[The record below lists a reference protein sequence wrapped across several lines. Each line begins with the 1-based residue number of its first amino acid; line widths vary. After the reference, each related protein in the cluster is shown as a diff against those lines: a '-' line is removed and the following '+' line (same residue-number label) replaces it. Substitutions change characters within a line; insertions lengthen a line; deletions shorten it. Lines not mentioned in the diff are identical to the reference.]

1 MSVMSYR
8 PKTLDEALSLLDS
21 GKPLTIFAGGTDLMI
36 RKRQWQGAA
45 RRFDTD
51 VMFIAHLEALKQI
64 KVNPEDIEIGAC
76 VTQQALLEHSEIPD
90 YFKKV
95 LGDMATPAIRQAA
108 TLGGNVV
115 NAASVADTLPVLIA
129 VDALVVL
136 ESESGIRMVPVS
148 EFVKGKYET
157 ALKPGELLVSIRI
170 PRLNVTHF
178 EYKKLGNRK
187 ASILAKLSV
196 LVLWEGT
203 KVRIAIG
210 AVNDTV
216 IRDKALELDYQS
228 TEDLE
233 ALIDGFKSKMQGQD
247 DKRSTKYYKETVA
260 CNLLR
265 QFLEGKS

>member
-1 MSVMSYR
+1 MTVTSYR
-8 PKTLDEALSLLDS
+8 PKTLDEALSLLDRE
-21 GKPLTIFAGGTDLMI
+21 KPLAIFAGGTDLMI

-45 RRFDTD
+45 RRFETD
-51 VMFIAHLEALKQI
+51 VMFIGHLNSLKQI

-129 VDALVVL
+129 VDGVVVL

-148 EFVKGKYET
+148 EFVKGRYET
-157 ALKPGELLVSIRI
+157 DLQPGELLVSIRI

-196 LVLWEGT
+196 LVLWEGE

-216 IRDKALELDYQS
+216 LRDKGLELDYQR
-228 TEDLE
+228 TQDLE
-233 ALIDGFKSKMQGQD
+233 ALIAGYKMQMKGQD
-247 DKRSTKYYKETVA
+247 DKRSTKFYKEKVT

-265 QFLEGKS
+265 QFLEVKP